1 MSGAQGAC
9 RYCFVHTQNSTNK
22 DQSNHSLI
30 AYRTTILCRGS
41 EAHRSKFLWL
51 DIQLTMPK
59 AAKKSTKKAA
69 KKPKATK
76 KAAKKTTKKAKKAS
90 PKK

>member
-1 MSGAQGAC
+1 MRETASEKCILATRVHLPAVYLLGRAQ
-9 RYCFVHTQNSTNK
+9 
-22 DQSNHSLI
+22 LP
-30 AYRTTILCRGS
+30 
-41 EAHRSKFLWL
+41 HRSKFIDLYR
-51 DIQLTMPK
+51 ILTMPK
-59 AAKKSTKKAA
+59 AAKKSTKKAV

>member
-1 MSGAQGAC
+1 MCLFGLFLHA
-9 RYCFVHTQNSTNK
+9 QNSTRK
-22 DQSNHSLI
+22 PQGLHSLNTYI
-30 AYRTTILCRGS
+30 YTNPVPRPATASIQVP
-41 EAHRSKFLWL
+41 WL

>member
-1 MSGAQGAC
+1 MRHFRASFWRPAQ
-9 RYCFVHTQNSTNK
+9 
-22 DQSNHSLI
+22 L
-30 AYRTTILCRGS
+30 
-41 EAHRSKFLWL
+41 EHRSKFVWF

-69 KKPKATK
+69 KPKATK
-76 KAAKKTTKKAKKAS
+76 KSTKKKAAKKAS

>member
-1 MSGAQGAC
+1 MRLA
-9 RYCFVHTQNSTNK
+9 
-22 DQSNHSLI
+22 SLI
-30 AYRTTILCRGS
+30 TIHVPRYFAPFLRPARRG
-41 EAHRSKFLWL
+41 HRSKFLWF

-76 KAAKKTTKKAKKAS
+76 KTTKKKAAKKAS

>member
-1 MSGAQGAC
+1 MSATHMTHFRASFW
-9 RYCFVHTQNSTNK
+9 RPAR
-22 DQSNHSLI
+22 L
-30 AYRTTILCRGS
+30 
-41 EAHRSKFLWL
+41 EHRSKFFWF

-69 KKPKATK
+69 KP
-76 KAAKKTTKKAKKAS
+76 KAAKKSTKKKAAKKAS

>member
-1 MSGAQGAC
+1 M
-9 RYCFVHTQNSTNK
+9 YTQNSTFEY
-22 DQSNHSLI
+22 QGNHSLI
-30 AYRTTILCRGS
+30 AYTTTTLGSGS

>member
-1 MSGAQGAC
+1 MCEYQG
-9 RYCFVHTQNSTNK
+9 
-22 DQSNHSLI
+22 NHSLK
-30 AYRTTILCRGS
+30 ACVTTLLCS
-41 EAHRSKFLWL
+41 ASRSSSIQVLWL
-51 DIQLTMPK
+51 DTQLTMPK

>member
-1 MSGAQGAC
+1 MSAAFLRPAQ
-9 RYCFVHTQNSTNK
+9 
-22 DQSNHSLI
+22 L
-30 AYRTTILCRGS
+30 
-41 EAHRSKFLWL
+41 AHRSKFFWF

>member
-1 MSGAQGAC
+1 MSATHMRHFLASFWRPG
-9 RYCFVHTQNSTNK
+9 R
-22 DQSNHSLI
+22 L
-30 AYRTTILCRGS
+30 
-41 EAHRSKFLWL
+41 EHRSKFFWF

-59 AAKKSTKKAA
+59 AAKKSTKKAV

-76 KAAKKTTKKAKKAS
+76 KSTKKKAAKKAS

>member
-1 MSGAQGAC
+1 MQVPSLLLNPC
-9 RYCFVHTQNSTNK
+9 L
-22 DQSNHSLI
+22 HS
-30 AYRTTILCRGS
+30 
-41 EAHRSKFLWL
+41 HRSTPRHGRASIQVPWL
-51 DIQLTMPK
+51 DILLTMPK

>member
-1 MSGAQGAC
+1 MAVHGTEGLATRVVQRTFWSYPATQMGRCLASSLRPAQ
-9 RYCFVHTQNSTNK
+9 
-22 DQSNHSLI
+22 L
-30 AYRTTILCRGS
+30 
-41 EAHRSKFLWL
+41 EHRSKFFWF
-51 DIQLTMPK
+51 DILLTMPK

-76 KAAKKTTKKAKKAS
+76 KTTKKKAAKKAS

>member
-1 MSGAQGAC
+1 M
-9 RYCFVHTQNSTNK
+9 YTQNITCEH
-22 DQSNHSLI
+22 QSNHSLKACI
-30 AYRTTILCRGS
+30 TTPLCS
-41 EAHRSKFLWL
+41 ASRSPSIQVPWL
-51 DIQLTMPK
+51 DTQLTMPK

>member
-1 MSGAQGAC
+1 MVPVDTFLCTHKTVLA
-9 RYCFVHTQNSTNK
+9 NNK
-22 DQSNHSLI
+22 ATTRSLL
-30 AYRTTILCRGS
+30 TPPP
-41 EAHRSKFLWL
+41 LWAAAPKPIDPSFFGL
-51 DIQLTMPK
+51 NTSLTMPK

-76 KAAKKTTKKAKKAS
+76 KTTKKKAAKKAS

>member
-1 MSGAQGAC
+1 MALEEPKCTLHGLLQTVRLASSITTLIP
-9 RYCFVHTQNSTNK
+9 RYFAP
-22 DQSNHSLI
+22 LLRP
-30 AYRTTILCRGS
+30 ARRR
-41 EAHRSKFLWL
+41 HRSKFLWF

-76 KAAKKTTKKAKKAS
+76 KAKKATKKKAS

>member
-1 MSGAQGAC
+1 MS
-9 RYCFVHTQNSTNK
+9 CFDRTFTSRNVTLQPKPKLHVTL
-22 DQSNHSLI
+22 HSFGLS
-30 AYRTTILCRGS
+30 LCPPFL
-41 EAHRSKFLWL
+41 RSPLTFIDPSFFGLNTS
-51 DIQLTMPK
+51 LTMPK

-76 KAAKKTTKKAKKAS
+76 KTTKKKAAKKAS

>member
-1 MSGAQGAC
+1 MRETASKKCILATRVQLPVVYLLGQAQ
-9 RYCFVHTQNSTNK
+9 
-22 DQSNHSLI
+22 L
-30 AYRTTILCRGS
+30 
-41 EAHRSKFLWL
+41 AHRFKLIDLFRK
-51 DIQLTMPK
+51 LTMPK
-59 AAKKSTKKAA
+59 AAKKSTKKAV